1 MVNAERKSDYATLWG
16 DKYIDCDET
25 SNGYYE
31 HNGDVLKV
39 DRDVFK
45 DRDRH
50 LEKYAYIVV
59 PKGTATAR
67 MMDRTPT
74 ERFLERVV
82 NAGGVE
88 ASSLEI
94 YKRETRKHHSPE
106 ITMYN

>member
-1 MVNAERKSDYATLWG
+1 
-16 DKYIDCDET
+16 
-25 SNGYYE
+25 
-31 HNGDVLKV
+31 
-39 DRDVFK
+39 
-45 DRDRH
+45 
-50 LEKYAYIVV
+50 
-59 PKGTATAR
+59 